1 LAFLKNYNT
10 ARKYQGPHTRKKHAP
25 AQKRS
30 KNGCQDEGR
39 NQQQGR
45 SFSIPHILMI
55 PYPDFRIL
63 PESNLWINPPME
75 PYQTKEPFPAKGTV
89 PEIL

>member
-1 LAFLKNYNT
+1 MAFLKNHNT

-39 NQQQGR
+39 NQQLGR
-45 SFSIPHILMI
+45 SFSIPHILII
-55 PYPDFRIL
+55 PIRISGSSL
-63 PESNLWINPPME
+63 NQI
-75 PYQTKEPFPAKGTV
+75 YG
-89 PEIL
+89 